1 MKWFTRQKVAMIGA
15 VVALLAIM
23 VAILITVSTG
33 KNKPKNAE
41 QKPKISSMKKSVEKE
56 ESSSSS
62 SSSSVQSE
70 PASTSSEEAPPPAAD
85 PAPAVPAE
93 PEQQPAPA
101 PAPAPAEPEPVQPQH
116 ATPEIVSVNSFGVSV
131 PAGFTFLNDTTIQ
144 IIGANPEEN
153 LTLTQR
159 GQFYLVGSSLG
170 DTVNMQ
176 LINRVIKNIVSW
188 SNGNGWAKFDDVTYL
203 NVEGLN
209 SLFRSI
215 GNRNG
220 VLH

>member
-23 VAILITVSTG
+23 VAVLITVYIG

-85 PAPAVPAE
+85 PAPAAPAE
-93 PEQQPAPA
+93 PGQQ

-170 DTVNMQ
+170 DTANMQ

>member
-85 PAPAVPAE
+85 PAPAAPAE

-101 PAPAPAEPEPVQPQH
+101 PAEPEPAQPQH

>member
-23 VAILITVSTG
+23 VAVLITVYTG

-41 QKPKISSMKKSVEKE
+41 QKPKISSMKKSVKKE

-85 PAPAVPAE
+85 PAPAAPAE

-101 PAPAPAEPEPVQPQH
+101 PAEPEPAQPQH

-170 DTVNMQ
+170 DTANMQ

>member
-41 QKPKISSMKKSVEKE
+41 QKPKISFMKKSVEKE
-56 ESSSSS
+56 ESSISS

-70 PASTSSEEAPPPAAD
+70 PASTSSEEAPPAAAD
-85 PAPAVPAE
+85 PAPAAPAE

-101 PAPAPAEPEPVQPQH
+101 PAEPEPAQPQH

-170 DTVNMQ
+170 DTANMQ

-220 VLH
+220 ILH

>member
-41 QKPKISSMKKSVEKE
+41 QKPKISSMKKSVKKE

-101 PAPAPAEPEPVQPQH
+101 PAPAEPEPVQPQH

-144 IIGANPEEN
+144 ITGANPEEN

-170 DTVNMQ
+170 DTANMQ

>member
-41 QKPKISSMKKSVEKE
+41 QKPKISSMKKSVKKE

-93 PEQQPAPA
+93 PEQQPA

-170 DTVNMQ
+170 DTANMQ